1 MPAVF
6 GGIQTH
12 KSAPRVNS
20 YPVHLAVGGAV
31 DVDLSP
37 HVGRSRLHSVPPAPE
52 CPGLFRSRISLSASP
67 CNGTDLQGEAD
78 QLRELN
84 PVHIDPA
91 VLHDQ
96 PESDRRGGVC

>member
-1 MPAVF
+1 MQDGVASTPFRLRPNA
-6 GGIQTH
+6 
-12 KSAPRVNS
+12 
-20 YPVHLAVGGAV
+20 LA
-31 DVDLSP
+31 S
-37 HVGRSRLHSVPPAPE
+37 SVP
-52 CPGLFRSRISLSASP
+52 GSLSASP